1 MQDLFAHRDKNAHG
15 VIAEDSALG
24 DAGDELGFR
33 DSDRE
38 AIVLID
44 VHHDR
49 QIGAAIAHVDD
60 AVMADTE
67 CGTEFFEHGDLA
79 PSRRSANDG
88 VHFSGC
94 FLVTEARAENMIRRH
109 DTLERRFDDLL
120 RRGRNNIEVKFV
132 ALSEIVER
140 PREQR
145 DVVLQADTLARF
157 GEMFPA
163 HFSKIRIVQ
172 NQVA

>member
-1 MQDLFAHRDKNAHG
+1 
-15 VIAEDSALG
+15 
-24 DAGDELGFR
+24 
-33 DSDRE
+33 
-38 AIVLID
+38 
-44 VHHDR
+44 
-49 QIGAAIAHVDD
+49 
-60 AVMADTE
+60 
-67 CGTEFFEHGDLA
+67 
-79 PSRRSANDG
+79 
-88 VHFSGC
+88 
-94 FLVTEARAENMIRRH
+94 MIRRH

-163 HFSKIRIVQ
+163 HFSKIGIVQ